1 MTRTM
6 DVPFLGPRTGVAVR
20 GGWVVHVRRYL
31 TVAKIQVA
39 KKNLEKIMDAESRWC
54 AEVNEKCALGVED
67 EGRELEMLENGLKE
81 QEKELKVLEEVNGLD
96 FGALDGGLEEGCRP
110 IWKEMDGVELYT
122 EVATKE
128 LPSTPLKQTMLPT
141 PPTTETK
148 TPVPRL
154 LLGSALSKEA
164 GHVRVDGT
172 KYAVQDDTTS
182 SIPSAVKS
190 SKIKTARKYQRGSEI
205 IFDSPATN
213 MSLTSPAAN
222 SLASAIIATPAVLQ
236 SPALEDDI
244 SDSWEIIYTASPD
257 YVSDYVSDY
266 TSLLVRTPP
275 TSDSK
280 SPKIVYLPY
289 NYSCYCA
296 LPSRTLD
303 IFHKM
308 GTPALLALTSLMGST
323 TVFSYV
329 LCPQEY
335 IFLPAHI
342 PEYGDAFAVV
352 AMILGPLVRMVM
364 GYVCGEMVRNIA
376 WVVLWACVGRAQTMT
391 ESDSE
396 PLILIR
402 CVNQKCMIA
411 VHSIM

>member
-1 MTRTM
+1 
-6 DVPFLGPRTGVAVR
+6 
-20 GGWVVHVRRYL
+20 
-31 TVAKIQVA
+31 
-39 KKNLEKIMDAESRWC
+39 
-54 AEVNEKCALGVED
+54 
-67 EGRELEMLENGLKE
+67 
-81 QEKELKVLEEVNGLD
+81 
-96 FGALDGGLEEGCRP
+96 
-110 IWKEMDGVELYT
+110 
-122 EVATKE
+122 
-128 LPSTPLKQTMLPT
+128 
-141 PPTTETK
+141 
-148 TPVPRL
+148 
-154 LLGSALSKEA
+154 
-164 GHVRVDGT
+164 
-172 KYAVQDDTTS
+172 
-182 SIPSAVKS
+182 
-190 SKIKTARKYQRGSEI
+190 
-205 IFDSPATN
+205 